1 MFIIFTS
8 LLYNQ
13 IKKID
18 MEMIFL
24 SLVLAFMG
32 FSFGYGFGR
41 QRIQEKLR
49 KAFRIEKDI
58 GIEEFDEIC
67 EKHNI

>member
-1 MFIIFTS
+1 
-8 LLYNQ
+8 
-13 IKKID
+13 
-18 MEMIFL
+18 
-24 SLVLAFMG
+24 MG

>member
-1 MFIIFTS
+1 
-8 LLYNQ
+8 
-13 IKKID
+13 

-32 FSFGYGFGR
+32 FSFGYSFGR

-58 GIEEFDEIC
+58 SNEEFDEIC

>member
-1 MFIIFTS
+1 
-8 LLYNQ
+8 
-13 IKKID
+13 
-18 MEMIFL
+18 MIFL